1 MYTTERQ
8 DIEVKR
14 HKAKIKANEEKRLQ
28 QLETREVEEQAYLME
43 NQFHKS

>member
-1 MYTTERQ
+1 MYTNERQ

-28 QLETREVEEQAYLME
+28 QLESQEIEEQAYLAE